1 MPSSGW
7 SWTTGTRFSL
17 ISAGRCGCT
26 TSASCLTTGWSWSS
40 APTTS
45 VAGGSCTGTSNILEQ
60 LEHTPQHES
69 DFLETAHEGQAERQE
84 DLQQVPDHSP
94 ARPRHGHLHR
104 PEAQAAPGLTQ
115 ITDTAIDAHR
125 RQPAEGC
132 DPRTEAGATS
142 GQAWGPREGPPRDEG
157 ELPAHGQA

>member
-17 ISAGRCGCT
+17 ISAGKCGCI
-26 TSASCLTTGWSWSS
+26 TSASCLTTGLSWSS

-45 VAGGSCTGTSNILEQ
+45 VAGGSCTGTSNTYEHP
-60 LEHTPQHES
+60 EHTSSTNQISWRQPR
-69 DFLETAHEGQAERQE
+69 EGQAERQE

-104 PEAQAAPGLTQ
+104 PEAQAAPGLTYRERH
-115 ITDTAIDAHR
+115 TTKDAHR
-125 RQPAEGC
+125 RQPKGC
-132 DPRTEAGATS
+132 DPWTEA
-142 GQAWGPREGPPRDEG
+142 
-157 ELPAHGQA
+157 